1 MQRVAAGLVL
11 VLLDV
16 SVDGWDVLADPV
28 GWALV
33 LAGVLPVTELLG
45 GRVALTAVLAFVTS
59 LVVYPP
65 AVVRAVDPAV
75 GWALS
80 LPHLAFLVVLCL
92 ALAGRLPAYERRFRV
107 TAVVLA
113 VLGVAPV
120 LVLGGGLLVLAGAL
134 AFAAVVTQLYVVYL
148 LFRVADLVPGRG
160 GDATRAAPE
169 RERPST

>member
-33 LAGVLPVTELLG
+33 LAGILPVTELLG

-59 LVVYPP
+59 LVVYSP

-92 ALAGRLPAYERRFRV
+92 ALAGRLAAYERRFRV
-107 TAVVLA
+107 SAVVLA
-113 VLGVAPV
+113 VVGIAPV
-120 LVLGGGLLVLAGAL
+120 LVLGGGVLVLAGAL

-148 LFRVADLVPGRG
+148 LFRIADLVPDRDA
-160 GDATRAAPE
+160 DATRAAPE
-169 RERPST
+169 RERPS